1 MAHAFLS
8 DAWFAEVDKLV
19 AAAGDLKI
27 PDAMKTARVNINV
40 TSPSGTTPIHLVD
53 GLFHPG
59 HQSGADATLT
69 LTDALARKIF
79 LEADAAAGVQAFLA
93 GEMTVEGDLA
103 KVVALQTV
111 EPSVQ
116 QQQLTK
122 QIAAI
127 TE

>member
-1 MAHAFLS
+1 MAYAFLS
-8 DAWFAEVDKLV
+8 DLWFAEVDKLV

-27 PDAMKTARVNINV
+27 PDAMKAARVNINV
-40 TSPSGTTPIHLVD
+40 TSPAGTRPIHLVD

-59 HQSGADATLT
+59 HQATADATLT
-69 LTDALARKIF
+69 LTEALARKIF

-93 GEMTVEGDLA
+93 GEMQVEGDLA
-103 KVVALQTV
+103 KIVAMQTV
-111 EPSVQ
+111 EPSVP

-122 QIAAI
+122 RIAAI